1 MSKIKELNEILF
13 KELENLQEKPNYERN
28 KAINETA
35 RTIIN
40 NFKVQV
46 KIKEL
51 QSKGEVNIDWE
62 IWN

>member
-13 KELENLQEKPNYERN
+13 KELQELNEKPNYEKN
-28 KAINETA
+28 KALNETA

-46 KIKEL
+46 KIEVKVR
-51 QSKGEVNIDWE
+51 SKHMRH
-62 IWN
+62 

>member
-13 KELENLQEKPNYERN
+13 KELQELNEKPNYEKN
-28 KAINETA
+28 KALNETA

-46 KIKEL
+46 KIEEL
-51 QSKGEVNIDWE
+51 KSKGEVHQSWDI
-62 IWN
+62 